1 MLEQDRSESQ
11 VESKEQIRMML
22 LIDSHYLG
30 YQALYTQEGLSY
42 HDIQTGVLYGFLA
55 RILSLG
61 QFFETNNLVFCW
73 DSKTSLRKKA
83 FKGYKQKRQ
92 DNRTEEEKEK
102 TRIAHEQFTLLRRE
116 ILPAMG
122 FRNCLIQKGLEADDV
137 IAKTAEVELGDKIIV
152 SADED
157 FYQCLAPNLRI
168 WNPSKKRMMTL
179 RKFSDS
185 YGITPKQWIMVKQIA
200 GCSSDC
206 VPGVRG
212 IGEVFAIRYIRH
224 TLPPHTKRY
233 KSIKANEE
241 TIARNAGLVTL
252 PHPKT
257 KRQQIQATTFSS
269 SGFKRVCKKYGF
281 HSFLQ
286 PEQYKA
292 WLDFM
297 SGTANHKGGYNEYGT
312 RKERRRTTRN

>member
-1 MLEQDRSESQ
+1 MLEQDRNESQ
-11 VESKEQIRMML
+11 VESKGQIRMML

-55 RILSLG
+55 RVLSLG
-61 QFFETNNLVFCW
+61 QFFKTNNLIFCW

-83 FKGYKQKRQ
+83 FEGYKQKRQ
-92 DNRTEEEKEK
+92 DNRTEEQKEK
-102 TRIAHEQFTLLRRE
+102 IRIAHKQFTLLRRE

-122 FRNCLIQKGLEADDV
+122 FRNCFVQKGLEADDI

-152 SADED
+152 SADAD

-168 WNPSKKRMMTL
+168 WNPTTKRMMTL
-179 RKFSDS
+179 RKFSDN

-200 GCSSDC
+200 GCDSDS

-212 IGEVFAIRYIRH
+212 IGEGFAISYIQR
-224 TLPPHTKRY
+224 TLPVHTKRY
-233 KSIKANEE
+233 KSIKENKE
-241 TIARNAGLVTL
+241 TITRNAGLVTL

-257 KRQQIQATTFSS
+257 KRQRIQATTFSS
-269 SGFKRVCKKYGF
+269 SGFKHVCKKYGF
-281 HSFLQ
+281 YSFLQ

-292 WLDFM
+292 WSVFM
-297 SGTANHKGGYNEYGT
+297 SGTANHKGEYNGYGT
-312 RKERRRTTRN
+312 RKERRRTTEN

>member
-55 RILSLG
+55 RVLSLG
-61 QFFETNNLVFCW
+61 QFFKTNNLIFCW

-83 FKGYKQKRQ
+83 FEGYKQKRQ
-92 DNRTEEEKEK
+92 DNRTEEQKEK
-102 TRIAHEQFTLLRRE
+102 IRIAHKQFTLLRRE

-168 WNPSKKRMMTL
+168 WNPSKKRIMTL